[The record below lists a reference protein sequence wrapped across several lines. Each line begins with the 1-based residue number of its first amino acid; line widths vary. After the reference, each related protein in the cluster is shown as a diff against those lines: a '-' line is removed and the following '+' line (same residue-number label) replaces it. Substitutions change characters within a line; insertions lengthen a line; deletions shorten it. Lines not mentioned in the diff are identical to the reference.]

1 MELKKFVGLFA
12 EQFEETDI
20 ALFTKSTIFKD
31 LDEWDS
37 LSALSVMAM
46 VDEEMEK
53 RITGADLRSCN
64 TIEELF
70 NLAQSK

>member
-53 RITGADLRSCN
+53 RITGADLLSCN